1 MARVVSIA
9 MAAVLAAS
17 GAAPSIRCDRTTHD
31 FGGIPSNAK
40 QDFSWAYH
48 NDGKAPLT
56 ILSMT
61 PSCGCTASVADPKS
75 VPPGDSGALPSFRQ
89 AVTR

>member
-1 MARVVSIA
+1 

-17 GAAPSIRCDRTTHD
+17 GAAPSIRFDRTTHD

-56 ILSMT
+56 IISMN